1 MLLYVGSFS
10 NPLPVLGASVIPL
23 NCCCFLAR
31 DQEQSLEAEIRIIS
45 SPLVSC

>member
-10 NPLPVLGASVIPL
+10 NPLPLLGAYLIPL

-31 DQEQSLEAEIRIIS
+31 DHEQTLEVRVA
-45 SPLVSC
+45 PALHKF